1 MARRKRKP
9 KNTSRLAL
17 FLKVILLIVLIS
29 SLISF
34 TAYWFLQK
42 TAIDLDLA
50 NLDTD
55 ISEVIG
61 TQVLEELPL
70 DQPDQ
75 ALIAQAIGEK
85 LTDKERISLVAI
97 YDLNLQQIWPPEGD
111 WILLESEK
119 AIVGLLENQIKLDS
133 EIDDTEMDLVFN
145 SIFNPPS
152 ETLSTL
158 SLVRSIDKT
167 PIAVI
172 KSLRDYSQLFELLSR
187 IALFCFLAVFLS
199 CFLIFLITFGYLR
212 GIPKHN
218 NVKDKKADK
227 GLTKQV
233 SKLSDLLEQN
243 EKLQNKL
250 KSASSRAVVLNER
263 FLRRV
268 GADLHD
274 GPAQDIGYAVL
285 RLEQV
290 IDQDISKELGFEFHA
305 IKKAMD
311 QSLNEIRAIS
321 SGLVMPELEQMTLE
335 EGVHKV
341 IERHQINT
349 GTKVKDTY
357 IDLPPDIPV
366 PVKICAY
373 RFAQEG
379 LNNAFKHGKATNCKF
394 VARLRRNVLHLSL
407 EDNGVGFRKSELS
420 TEGGHLGL
428 IGLKDRIES
437 LGGELDID
445 STLGEGTTIKVAIQ
459 MNDDQ

>member
-17 FLKVILLIVLIS
+17 FLKVILLIVLLS

-34 TAYWFLQK
+34 ATYWFLQK

-158 SLVRSIDKT
+158 SLVRSIDKA

-187 IALFCFLAVFLS
+187 IALFCFLAVFL
-199 CFLIFLITFGYLR
+199 
-212 GIPKHN
+212 
-218 NVKDKKADK
+218 
-227 GLTKQV
+227 
-233 SKLSDLLEQN
+233 
-243 EKLQNKL
+243 
-250 KSASSRAVVLNER
+250 
-263 FLRRV
+263 
-268 GADLHD
+268 
-274 GPAQDIGYAVL
+274 
-285 RLEQV
+285 
-290 IDQDISKELGFEFHA
+290 
-305 IKKAMD
+305 
-311 QSLNEIRAIS
+311 
-321 SGLVMPELEQMTLE
+321 
-335 EGVHKV
+335 
-341 IERHQINT
+341 
-349 GTKVKDTY
+349 
-357 IDLPPDIPV
+357 
-366 PVKICAY
+366 
-373 RFAQEG
+373 
-379 LNNAFKHGKATNCKF
+379 
-394 VARLRRNVLHLSL
+394 LSL
-407 EDNGVGFRKSELS
+407 I
-420 TEGGHLGL
+420 H
-428 IGLKDRIES
+428 I
-437 LGGELDID
+437 
-445 STLGEGTTIKVAIQ
+445 
-459 MNDDQ
+459 